1 MKGIWPLN
9 RHLAMSE
16 DTFDRHWEMLLAP
29 DRDAKDVQ
37 HIRLCPIQNH
47 LVHMSRVLIP
57 ARAGIGQAG

>member
-1 MKGIWPLN
+1 
-9 RHLAMSE
+9 MSE
-16 DTFDRHWEMLLAP
+16 GTFDCHWEMLLAP
-29 DRDAKDVQ
+29 DREAKDVQ